1 MSVIRSF
8 SGSDSWRQ
16 VACVTHSPPARSGTR
31 THSYAL
37 RDTQG
42 DHALARVVR
51 PTDAQDNTLEVCA
64 KTQGE
69 RHCQNFRRLRRAE
82 VTSSLRS
89 QNTNF
94 FSGSLRSPG
103 FILPNLTKLIHLF
116 GFWVGVLI
124 NSLNMG
130 SGSALQNIRA
140 ESLG

>member
-1 MSVIRSF
+1 VIHKVITHLQ
-8 SGSDSWRQ
+8 GWR
-16 VACVTHSPPARSGTR
+16 
-31 THSYAL
+31 
-37 RDTQG
+37 
-42 DHALARVVR
+42 R

-124 NSLNMG
+124 NSHNMVMERW
-130 SGSALQNIRA
+130 SALQNFRA